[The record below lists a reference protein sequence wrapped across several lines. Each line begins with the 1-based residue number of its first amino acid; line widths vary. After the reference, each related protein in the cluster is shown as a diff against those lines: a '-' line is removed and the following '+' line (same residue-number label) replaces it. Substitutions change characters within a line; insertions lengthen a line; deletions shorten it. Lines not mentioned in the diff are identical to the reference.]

1 MSDMLAIPRR
11 LTVYACFVLRYTQC
25 CRIKQSNTTM
35 YKFSRHRSTVDSI
48 LNSCSLTCSYTTKY
62 SRGLFGLR
70 QVLLVLFIQT
80 RRANTCT
87 PARYVRDQQTGQ
99 CDHLLYL
106 RMARKHLQPLS
117 YDTVLQSAVCGLFSV
132 QASSCTANLL

>member
-11 LTVYACFVLRYTQC
+11 LTVYACFVLCYTQC

-48 LNSCSLTCSYTTKY
+48 LNSCSLTCSYATKY
-62 SRGLFGLR
+62 SRGR
-70 QVLLVLFIQT
+70 QVFLVLFIQT
-80 RRANTCT
+80 KRANTCT

-117 YDTVLQSAVCGLFSV
+117 AVCDLFSV
-132 QASSCTANLL
+132 QASSCTANLP